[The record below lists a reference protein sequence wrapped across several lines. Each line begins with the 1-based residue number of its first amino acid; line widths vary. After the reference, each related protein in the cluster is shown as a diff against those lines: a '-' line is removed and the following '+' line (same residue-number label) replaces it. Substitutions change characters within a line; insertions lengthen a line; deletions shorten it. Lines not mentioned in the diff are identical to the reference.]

1 MEERHWSLGWF
12 FFPFSSPSSL
22 PPPKQERKRA
32 ERKHRPEL
40 TVCHHNKLEVRPA
53 LLETEPQ
60 VLVARHKKRPLSH
73 RPVNSGGALPRV
85 LVVSPPPSLFFF
97 KRKLWESGVT
107 QQKFPFEPDIQ
118 ICLAQIH
125 IRWAGPTQSPPSLQ
139 FTNLTIKE
147 QQRRG

>member
-12 FFPFSSPSSL
+12 FLPSSSPSSL

-40 TVCHHNKLEVRPA
+40 TVCHHNKLEVRTA

-73 RPVNSGGALPRV
+73 KPVNSGGPYQEFWLFPR
-85 LVVSPPPSLFFF
+85 PPPFFF
-97 KRKLWESGVT
+97 LNESFGKVASNSRS
-107 QQKFPFEPDIQ
+107 FPLSQ
-118 ICLAQIH
+118 TSRSALH
-125 IRWAGPTQSPPSLQ
+125 RYTLGGPVPRSLHHHY
-139 FTNLTIKE
+139 NLPT
-147 QQRRG
+147 